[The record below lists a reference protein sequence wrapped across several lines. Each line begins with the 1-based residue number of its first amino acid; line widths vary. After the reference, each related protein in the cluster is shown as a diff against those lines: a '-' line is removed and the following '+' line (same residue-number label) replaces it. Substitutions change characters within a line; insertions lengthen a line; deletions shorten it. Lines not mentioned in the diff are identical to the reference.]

1 MLGDDPRR
9 AGHGARVV
17 AMATAHVSGPV
28 SGATTMSSPPEADP
42 RLVAC
47 PTCGAPNAGSRTACG
62 RCHGGLADGPAGASG
77 VAEED
82 PGAEGDAERPSNL
95 LIAMTAIAVLA
106 GVAVLVALL
115 SARGVGPFATD
126 AGDVLGDAELA
137 SIAAVRASSE
147 RRPSDDMSYVAEH
160 VADGDTSTAWVAEDG
175 GEPWIEL
182 ELVDVAEV
190 TGLVLWNG
198 NQADDAFARH
208 DRVAALRIETDER
221 AFEVD
226 LLDSRGPLAID
237 LPEPV
242 AASRVRLVVEEVFS
256 GDEVPGP
263 ALSRVVVRVLP
274 EG

>member
-1 MLGDDPRR
+1 
-9 AGHGARVV
+9 
-17 AMATAHVSGPV
+17 
-28 SGATTMSSPPEADP
+28 MSSPPEADP

-47 PTCGAPNAGSRTACG
+47 PTCGAPNAGSRTSCG
-62 RCHGGLADGPAGASG
+62 RCHADLAGDPATAQG
-77 VAEED
+77 VGED
-82 PGAEGDAERPSNL
+82 DHGAEGEAERPSSL
-95 LIAMTAIAVLA
+95 LIATTVIAVLA
-106 GVAVLVALL
+106 GIAVLVALL
-115 SARGVGPFATD
+115 SARGVGPLATD

-137 SIAAVRASSE
+137 PIAAVRASSE
-147 RRPSDDMSYVAEH
+147 RRPSDDVSYVAEH
-160 VADGDTSTAWVAEDG
+160 VVDGDASTAWVAEDG

-182 ELVDVAEV
+182 ELADVGEV

-198 NQADDAFARH
+198 NQADDAFGRH
-208 DRVAALRIETDER
+208 DRIAELRIETDDR

-242 AASRVRLVVEEVFS
+242 PASQVRLVAEEVFS

>member
-1 MLGDDPRR
+1 
-9 AGHGARVV
+9 
-17 AMATAHVSGPV
+17 
-28 SGATTMSSPPEADP
+28 MSSPTEADP

-47 PTCGAPNAGSRTACG
+47 PSCGAPNAGSRTACG
-62 RCHGGLADGPAGASG
+62 RCHGDLADGPDAPQGG
-77 VAEED
+77 GED
-82 PGAEGDAERPSNL
+82 DPNADGEAERPSGL
-95 LIAMTAIAVLA
+95 LIATTAIAVLA
-106 GVAVLVALL
+106 GIAVLVALL
-115 SARGVGPFATD
+115 SARGVGPLATD

-137 SIAAVRASSE
+137 PIAAVRASSE
-147 RRPSDDMSYVAEH
+147 RRPSDDVSYVAEH
-160 VADGDTSTAWVAEDG
+160 VADGDTATAWVAEDG

-198 NQADDAFARH
+198 NQADGAFARH
-208 DRVAALRIETDER
+208 DRIAELRIETDER
-221 AFEVD
+221 TFEVD

-242 AASRVRLVVEEVFS
+242 PASQVRLVALEVFS

-263 ALSRVVVRVLP
+263 ALSRVVVRVQP